1 MEALLRLD
9 RDRLLRAREVLGY
22 GLEKTAEEA
31 GVSKNSVLRAEHG
44 AEIRPVTARKIAS
57 ALGVEV
63 ADLLGAGYPKSFEA
77 PDTQLA
83 RSSLEEFEA
92 RLWGLSSEAEARA
105 LFEAVRRERSALEG
119 WMTGYAAAPNDKR
132 FARRQDFERVEED
145 LARARVYETV
155 AGDHWSKLLDPR
167 VAPRRGVAAT
177 AAEVIGAQELIR
189 VLERNQAE
197 QQRLFE
203 SGEAS

>member
-1 MEALLRLD
+1 LKLD
-9 RDRLLRAREVLGY
+9 RDRLLRARELLGY

-44 AEIRPVTARKIAS
+44 AEIRPVTARKIAG

-63 ADLLGAGYPKSFEA
+63 ADLLGASHPKAFEA
-77 PDTQLA
+77 LDTPLA
-83 RSSLEEFEA
+83 RSSLEEFEV
-92 RLWGLSSEAEARA
+92 RLWGLGNEADARA
-105 LFEAVRRERSALEG
+105 LFDAVRHERAALEG
-119 WMTGYAAAPNDKR
+119 WMAGYAAAPSAER
-132 FARRQDFERVEED
+132 FAARRDFERVEHD

-167 VAPRRGVAAT
+167 GAPRRGVAET
-177 AAEVIGAQELIR
+177 AAEVIGAQALSR
-189 VLERNQAE
+189 VLARNQAE
-197 QQRLFE
+197 QQRLFD

>member
-1 MEALLRLD
+1 MEVLLRLD

-44 AEIRPVTARKIAS
+44 SEIRPVTARKIAA

-63 ADLLGAGYPKSFEA
+63 ADLLGAGHRKTLEV
-77 PDTQLA
+77 PDTPLA
-83 RSSLEEFEA
+83 RSSLEDFEA
-92 RLWGLSSEAEARA
+92 RLWGLGSEAEARA
-105 LFEAVRRERSALEG
+105 LFEAVRRERGALED
-119 WMTGYAAAPNDKR
+119 WMTGYVAAPNDER
-132 FARRQDFERVEED
+132 FAYRQDFEAVEQD

-155 AGDHWSKLLDPR
+155 VGDHWSKLLDPR

-189 VLERNQAE
+189 VLRRNQAE
-197 QQRLFE
+197 QQRLFD